1 MRRLP
6 VPVLAVAGV
15 DCRVQL
21 WMPAGEAPDAAWQRV
36 VALKGHEDWVR
47 SVAFQHLDSM
57 G

>member
-47 SVAFQHLDSM
+47 SVAFQHLDGM